1 VKAELGWAPSV
12 RLVDGLRVTWEWIAG
27 EVAKEAAMG
36 VDTAQYRESH
46 VVCQTTDTLDA
57 MGV

>member
-1 VKAELGWAPSV
+1 MSGGIC
-12 RLVDGLRVTWEWIAG
+12 RWEWIAA

-46 VVCQTTDTLDA
+46 VVCQTTETLDA